1 MMKRLTLFLISVG
14 LLSSAFLLI
23 QDAEGHGTKIGPTI
37 LVSESKSCAYPST
50 TILRSNYKAKFKVVA
65 PNGASSGGALAA
77 STAAPEVHWHTWS
90 TTARLRPYMS
100 NYEERC
106 NTYRT
111 VCNQIKY
118 WFERCHRGDRDCN
131 IFASQT
137 ADGSEPDG
145 HYINYYIWIDDEN
158 DCWQE
163 LVL

>member
-1 MMKRLTLFLISVG
+1 MKRLTLFLVSVG
-14 LLSSAFLLI
+14 LLSSAFLVV
-23 QDAEGHGTKIGPTI
+23 QQAAGHGTKVGPTI
-37 LVSESKSCAYPST
+37 LVSESKTCAYPST
-50 TILRSNYKAKFKVVA
+50 TILRQSYKAKYKVTA
-65 PNGASSGGALAA
+65 ANGASAA
-77 STAAPEVHWHTWS
+77 STAAPEIHWHTW
-90 TTARLRPYMS
+90 TNTARLRPHMS
-100 NYEERC
+100 NYDTSC

-118 WFERCHRGDRDCN
+118 WFERCHRGDEDCN

-145 HYINYYIWIDDEN
+145 HYINYYIWIDDED